1 MEYKIR
7 KSDEYKPIYI
17 LLNKSGVDTE
27 NVKAIVH
34 TPNGET
40 EDGDMLGTIALL
52 YKGGKYNRKLITYTK
67 RLLSEMTLSLINQIM
82 NKEVQE
88 KYRELEKEY
97 FAIKGHGTNSNILSP
112 KYLAMVETLM
122 NVSRREK
129 FIKHHKQKNSYVV
142 RNDKTPYYLFEEQ
155 VYHYGHSTANREL
168 YSPIFGRGNSDTL
181 YIELLDDSFDVEG
194 YIAKEINYIRE
205 IALTKAI
212 AQAKERYNPN
222 KINIWS
228 DLIVRDISEI
238 IKLSKE
244 AENKEITD
252 KEAIELFYKL
262 QRFTN

>member
-7 KSDEYKPIYI
+7 KSDEYKPICT
-17 LLNKSGVDTE
+17 LLNKSGVDME

-40 EDGDMLGTIALL
+40 EDGDMLGTITLL

-67 RLLSEMTLSLINQIM
+67 RLLSEMTLSLINRIM
-82 NKEVQE
+82 NKEAQE

-129 FIKHHKQKNSYVV
+129 FIKYHKQNSSYVV

-181 YIELLDDSFDVEG
+181 YIELLDDSFDVEN

-212 AQAKERYNPN
+212 AQAKEKYNPN